1 MKLIQR
7 TNRNF
12 AFILLILFPISAFIL
27 YFSLNSII
35 SGEIDEKLRVDL
47 LRIENE
53 LNHNPDFKSLAPIF
67 EVQPISKNEKSSE
80 KILNTT
86 HFDPIEKENEPFREI
101 QAIKQINGNW
111 FLIIVRHSVIE
122 SQDLMFAIGM
132 TLFIVLI
139 FLFLT
144 VFYLN
149 NRFSLKLWK
158 PFYHNIAQLKSFSIV
173 DEGSIQLEHSTIS
186 EFNDLN
192 NSLKILTDQLRL
204 DYLTLKEF
212 TENASHE
219 IQTPLA
225 IMTLQLEELLQNEQS
240 EEDSKK
246 LYACYQSARRLSR
259 LNEKLVLLTKLD
271 NKQFEQN
278 QEVNLNQ
285 LIHQKR
291 EEFEGLLDERK
302 LSVSITE
309 QEQFIYTIDP
319 ILANMLIENLFSN
332 IIKHATTETA
342 VTIQIKRNA
351 MSFVNFTETI
361 IPSESLF
368 LRFKKGMESS
378 SSTGLGLS
386 IVKSICGTSDL
397 KCAASLLNGQFE
409 IQIKK

>member
-27 YFSLNSII
+27 YFSLNRII

-111 FLIIVRHSVIE
+111 FLIKVRHSVIE

-158 PFYHNIAQLKSFSIV
+158 PFYHNIAQLKSFSIA

-186 EFNDLN
+186 EFTDLN
-192 NSLKILTDQLRL
+192 HSLRQLTDQLRL

-225 IMTLQLEELLQNEQS
+225 IMTLQLEELLQNEHS

-246 LYACYQSARRLSR
+246 LYACYQSARRLSK
-259 LNEKLVLLTKLD
+259 LNEKLVTLTKLD
-271 NKQFEQN
+271 NKQFTEMH
-278 QEVNLNQ
+278 EVNFNQ
-285 LIHQKR
+285 LIHQKIN
-291 EEFEGLLDERK
+291 EFTGLLNESE
-302 LSVSITE
+302 LTWELIEVAN
-309 QEQFIYTIDP
+309 FIQILDP
-319 ILANMLIENLFSN
+319 ILANMLIENSLSNILKHASTQSQFTISIKSNSICFSN
-332 IIKHATTETA
+332 LTRTNIA
-342 VTIQIKRNA
+342 N
-351 MSFVNFTETI
+351 
-361 IPSESLF
+361 ESLF
-368 LRFKKGMESS
+368 TRFKKGMESS
-378 SSTGLGLS
+378 TSTGLGLS
-386 IVKSICGTSDL
+386 IIKSICDSYSL
-397 KCAASLLNGQFE
+397 KCYAKINDSIFTLE
-409 IQIKK
+409 IEK